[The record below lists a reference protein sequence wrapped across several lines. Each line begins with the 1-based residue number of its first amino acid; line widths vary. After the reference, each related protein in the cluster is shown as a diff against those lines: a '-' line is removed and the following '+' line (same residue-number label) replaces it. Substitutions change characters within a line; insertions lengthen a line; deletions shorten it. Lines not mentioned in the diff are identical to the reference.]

1 MKTLRNIGVY
11 EMEVKR
17 IPTRDIIDSLNK
29 NNCNYADTGKILGRS
44 RERIRVL
51 NNSRSIKKVTFSY
64 HKDQRKY
71 DKVKLV
77 KQVNK
82 WLLSL

>member
-1 MKTLRNIGVY
+1 
-11 EMEVKR
+11 MEVKR

-29 NNCNYADTGKILGRS
+29 TNCNYADTGKILGRS

-51 NNSRSIKKVTFSY
+51 NNSRSIRKATFAY
-64 HKDQRKY
+64 HDNQNKY
-71 DKVKLV
+71 DRDKVIK
-77 KQVNK
+77 KAEQ